1 MRVNILGKPELLGDE
16 HPVRVSEQLWC
27 VLVSLVYIPGE
38 PVMRDVLVRHLW
50 GDYPPDGARG
60 TVRTYIRKVEQRLSE
75 AAGRDIRITRPVGG
89 GYALDIT
96 RQEVDLCRFREL
108 IKSAEVI
115 AQRGEQ
121 AAAATLLRQ
130 AESLWRGEALAG
142 LRGDWVAG
150 IRVALHEERRRAI
163 IRRVRIELDLGQHAE
178 LLSDLAELSERY
190 PDDGELVMLRMI
202 ALYRAERQADAL
214 SAYQEFG
221 TRMISSGLEPPPEMR
236 DVYVAILRHD
246 PAIRSPKTMPES
258 VPPVCTLPPAAPG
271 FVGRAREIAVLTQTE
286 THPSVVIIEGMSG
299 IGKTAL
305 AVRAGALA
313 AQRYPDAQLYLNLGP
328 VSAAFRPVDAL
339 RDLLL
344 VLGLEPGGTLAAC
357 RQQWCDVLTSRR
369 MVVVLD
375 DAPAPGDIRPL
386 IPDSGDCL
394 IIVTSNRRCDWAPH
408 EVLRLEPLPEQDAAA
423 LFATITGV
431 SGESEQLSV
440 AAGLCGGSPL
450 VIELAAT
457 RLRELGMSG
466 IDDLLRDLGALRDGH
481 GAPEPMNSHL
491 NATFDLVYRELPT
504 AVQQLFRYRGA
515 SPGRDVTARSAAA
528 LAEIS
533 IEAATAGL
541 RALRDR
547 YLLEEKAPDR
557 YEFHDLIRSYA
568 SALARKHDTNRDI
581 RAAIHRLADHYVRE
595 AERDDQ
601 SWFVDEYDNILLI
614 AEYCGRH
621 EDTRRCVGLVRSVSG
636 FLERSGHWGH
646 AARAYEAELKACQ
659 ESGDIHGIARGSS
672 SLSSVCM
679 RTGRLTEALDHASR
693 ASAMYERVGDW
704 NGRAGANDRAGVVCR
719 YLARFDGA
727 LAHHRVAIDIYRSAH
742 NDIGMANAM
751 VHAASTLHFLGR
763 HDEEW
768 AHLTGALEIFRQY
781 GDRLGQAIV
790 HNSIGIIQLRAGRY
804 RDAIQNF
811 RSSITIL
818 HQFGDR
824 QFLALLQQNMGRAY
838 LYRERHD
845 DALIML
851 RGALAEFRALG
862 DLRDQVYTM
871 LDIGSVLREEK
882 RYPEAARFLQ
892 AALITAEQVGDSHA
906 RGTAL
911 CALADTSRESGA
923 VSTATSYY
931 EQAGRV
937 AAEMDAPYLKACVK
951 LGLADAAMHAQDADT
966 ARIYWL
972 EALDL
977 FTRLKVHE
985 ADAVEARLEALNWP
999 HWSRPWS
1006 TILVAEGGPAG
1017 IYSDMI
1023 PKSVFRRFRCTMTRP
1038 SASAT
1043 PSVVAC
1049 MVPSFKQAFCT
1060 ETST

>member
-38 PVMRDVLVRHLW
+38 PVLRDVLVGHLW
-50 GDYPPDGARG
+50 GDRPPDGAQG
-60 TVRTYIRKVEQRLSE
+60 TVRTYIRKIEQRLSE
-75 AAGRDIRITRPVGG
+75 AAGRDIRIARPVGG
-89 GYALDIT
+89 GYALDIP
-96 RQEVDLCRFREL
+96 RKDVDLCRFREL

-115 AQRGEQ
+115 AQRGER

-150 IRVALHEERRRAI
+150 VRVALHEERRRAI
-163 IRRVRIELDLGQHAE
+163 IRRVRIELDLGRHAE
-178 LLSDLAELSERY
+178 LLSDLAELSERH
-190 PDDGELVMLRMI
+190 PDDGELVTLRMI

-214 SAYQEFG
+214 SAYQEFRA
-221 TRMISSGLEPPPEMR
+221 RMDVSGLEPPPEMR
-236 DVYVAILRHD
+236 DTYVAILRHD
-246 PAIRSPKTMPES
+246 PAIQSPKTVPER
-258 VPPVCTLPPAAPG
+258 VPRICTLPSARPG
-271 FVGRAREIAVLTQTE
+271 FVGRSREIAMLTQTG

-313 AQRYPDAQLYLNLGP
+313 AERYPDAQLYLNLG
-328 VSAAFRPVDAL
+328 SGNGTFRPVDAL

-344 VLGLEPGGTLAAC
+344 MLGLEPAGTMAAC
-357 RQQWCDVLTSRR
+357 RQQWYDVLTSRR

-375 DAPAPGDIRPL
+375 DVPAPDDIRPL
-386 IPDSGDCL
+386 IPDSRDCL
-394 IIVTSNRRCDWAPH
+394 IIVTSSRRGDWAPH
-408 EVLRLEPLPEQDAAA
+408 EVLQLEPLPEQDAAA
-423 LFATITGV
+423 LFATIAGLNA
-431 SGESEQLSV
+431 ESEQARV

-457 RLRELGMSG
+457 QLRALGTSG
-466 IDDLLRDLGALRDGH
+466 MDDLLRDLGGLRDGH

-491 NATFDLVYRELPT
+491 NATFDRVYHELPID
-504 AVQQLFRYRGA
+504 VQQLFRYLGA

-528 LAEIS
+528 LADIS
-533 IEAATAGL
+533 IEAATGGL
-541 RALRDR
+541 RTLHDR

-568 SALARKHDTNRDI
+568 SALARKHETNRDI
-581 RAAIHRLADHYVRE
+581 RAAIRRLADHYARE

-601 SWFVDEYDNILLI
+601 SWLVDEYDNTLLI
-614 AEYCGRH
+614 AEYCGQH
-621 EDTRRCVGLVRSVSG
+621 EDTRRCVGLVRSVSE

-646 AARAYEAELKACQ
+646 AARAHEAELKACQ
-659 ESGDIHGIARGSS
+659 ESGDIHGIARASS
-672 SLSSVCM
+672 FLTSVCM

-693 ASAMYERVGDW
+693 ASAMYERAGDW
-704 NGRAGANDRAGVVCR
+704 NGRAGAIDRAGAVCR
-719 YLARFDGA
+719 HLARFDEA
-727 LAHHRVAIDIYRSAH
+727 LAHHRVAIDIHRAAH
-742 NDIGMANAM
+742 NDIGMAKAM
-751 VHAASTLHFLGR
+751 VHAASALHFLGR

-768 AHLTGALEIFRQY
+768 AYLTGALEIFRQY
-781 GDRLGQAIV
+781 GDQRGQAIV
-790 HNSIGIIQLRAGRY
+790 HNSIGIIHLRSGRY
-804 RDAIQNF
+804 RDAIRNF
-811 RSSITIL
+811 ESSIAIL
-818 HQFGDR
+818 HQSEDR

-838 LYRERHD
+838 VYREWHD
-845 DALIML
+845 EALVML
-851 RGALAEFRALG
+851 QGALAEFRALG
-862 DLRDQVYTM
+862 DLRDQVYTL

-882 RYPEAARFLQ
+882 RYPEAARLLQ
-892 AALITAEQVGDSHA
+892 LALSTAEQVGDSHA

-923 VSTATSYY
+923 VSTAVSYY

-985 ADAVEARLEALNWP
+985 ADAVEARLEAVNWP
-999 HWSRPWS
+999 YWSRPWS
-1006 TILVAEGGPAG
+1006 TILVAEGGPAA

-1023 PKSVFRRFRCTMTRP
+1023 PKSIFRRFRCTMTRP
-1038 SASAT
+1038 SVSAT

-1049 MVPSFKQAFCT
+1049 MVPSFKQVFCT
-1060 ETST
+1060 EMFT